1 MIIARYVSYQH
12 NTHEVYK
19 AGESKAIH
27 KTGEHEKSSLLNVNG
42 KLPSGADN
50 EPFAGL
56 LGQRALQK
64 LREILGHR
72 TK

>member
-12 NTHEVYK
+12 NTHEVCN
-19 AGESKAIH
+19 GESKVIH